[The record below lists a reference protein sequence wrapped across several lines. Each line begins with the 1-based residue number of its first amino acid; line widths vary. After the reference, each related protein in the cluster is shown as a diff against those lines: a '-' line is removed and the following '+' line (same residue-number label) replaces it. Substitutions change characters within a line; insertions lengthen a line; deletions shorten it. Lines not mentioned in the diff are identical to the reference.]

1 MITMALGGTIAILEG
16 TWQSF
21 LAYLPGLIGAL
32 VLLVIGWIVGR
43 VIAKVVKEVLVRAE
57 VDEYIKK
64 EGSLNFKL
72 SSVLH
77 AVVKWFI
84 YLAFIS
90 AAASALGVTGV
101 TRFVNSILFNVLPGI
116 VGAGIVLL
124 VAYMVGIYFKDNV
137 TKKETVY
144 SDLSGKV
151 IFWLSMFF
159 GIALALDIFFRHA
172 LQIPGV
178 NLLPNILLI
187 LAGSIGIGIAIALGL
202 GMKEVVNTMAT
213 DYAEEFKEK
222 RK

>member
-1 MITMALGGTIAILEG
+1 MALGGTLAILEG

-32 VLLVIGWIVGR
+32 VLLIIGWIVGR
-43 VIAKVVKEVLVRAE
+43 VVAKVVKEILIRAD

-64 EGSLNFKL
+64 EGSLNFEL
-72 SSVLH
+72 SSIMHV
-77 AVVKWFI
+77 VVKWFI

-90 AAASALGVTGV
+90 AATSALGIAGV
-101 TRFVNSILFNVLPGI
+101 TQFVDGILFNILPGI

-124 VAYMVGIYFKDNV
+124 VAYMVGIYFKDSV
-137 TKKETVY
+137 AKKETIY

-159 GIALALDIFFRHA
+159 GVALALDIFFRHA
-172 LQIPGV
+172 LQIAGV

-187 LAGSIGIGIAIALGL
+187 LAASIGVGIAIALGL
-202 GMKEVVNTMAT
+202 GMKDVVNTMAK
-213 DYAEEFKEK
+213 DYAKEFKKK